1 MQPHHT
7 ALQLDRAQWVTEQL
21 DAARKVAVRRQP
33 QQRAHEELRVTPVLG
48 VQAEKRRIAGTRLNG
63 SDCGRLAFDSPCSTR
78 TVLAD
83 LCWACYRTIHPPVS
97 HNHATPCPPTQS
109 VVHDTIAR
117 TTTAGDGCPD
127 PHGAWAG
134 CAADAIRDGR
144 PRVARD
150 PDASI
155 DKHYMI
161 PGDFADRL
169 TV

>member
-117 TTTAGDGCPD
+117 T
-127 PHGAWAG
+127 
-134 CAADAIRDGR
+134 R
-144 PRVARD
+144 PRPATRMAGSSASRMARMGRMRGG
-150 PDASI
+150 PAARRARS
-155 DKHYMI
+155 
-161 PGDFADRL
+161 GR
-169 TV
+169 VN